1 MPRRQPIFLFGLACL
16 LGATILISFGRHIAL
31 LVIARFLQGLAAA
44 ITWTSGLALLMDI
57 FGKERYGEAMGYGQT
72 SVSIGT
78 ILAPLLGGTVYAKG
92 GFSAVS
98 GMSIGVVGLAFTL
111 GCVMIEPKAADRVPE
126 IAVNGNSEHSNN
138 SSHQTMSREEQ
149 SIRSSSFSNGSAV
162 GEQPQPD
169 EETALLGVNLHKK
182 RTSKPAYHILLRNGR
197 ILAAMCGIFTYAF
210 VIISFE
216 GLIPLF
222 VKETFHWDSTH
233 TALIFLSWIIPGLL
247 APIAGMASD
256 RLGSRWVASGGFLV
270 AVAPL
275 ILMRLVTHD
284 STGQKALLSSLLTLV
299 GESAFSRFPFL
310 PTERSQMHQQRHHCF
325 LPFSSSLI
333 RIPKPTLCIPPR
345 PAHRAH
351 KCQTISAP
359 QSPHS
364 NNENSGLG
372 LAWVMPSCTSDL
384 TSAAAALKQQH
395 PSSFGDSGN
404 ASTQAFGLFVF
415 AYSCGTCVGPTVAGI
430 IKAKLSWG
438 AATAILA
445 AACAGATVPIVSS
458 FFLLPSLPLFLLPW
472 CQTNTRMDQ
481 GTNGAE
487 TKRSVDDDRDG

>member
-1 MPRRQPIFLFGLACL
+1 MPRRHPLFLFGLACL
-16 LGATILISFGRHIAL
+16 LGATILISFGRHVAL
-31 LVIARFLQGLAAA
+31 LIIARFLQGLAAA

-78 ILAPLLGGTVYAKG
+78 ILAPLLGGMVYAKG

-111 GCVMIEPKAADRVPE
+111 GCVMIEPKAAGRVPE
-126 IAVNGNSEHSNN
+126 ITVNGDSEHSNG
-138 SSHQTMSREEQ
+138 SIHRTMSREEQ

-299 GESAFSRFPFL
+299 GEL
-310 PTERSQMHQQRHHCF
+310 
-325 LPFSSSLI
+325 
-333 RIPKPTLCIPPR
+333 
-345 PAHRAH
+345 
-351 KCQTISAP
+351 
-359 QSPHS
+359 
-364 NNENSGLG
+364 
-372 LAWVMPSCTSDL
+372 V
-384 TSAAAALKQQH
+384 
-395 PSSFGDSGN
+395 PSSPVS
-404 ASTQAFGLFVF
+404 AS
-415 AYSCGTCVGPTVAGI
+415 
-430 IKAKLSWG
+430 
-438 AATAILA
+438 
-445 AACAGATVPIVSS
+445 
-458 FFLLPSLPLFLLPW
+458 LL
-472 CQTNTRMDQ
+472 R
-481 GTNGAE
+481 
-487 TKRSVDDDRDG
+487 

>member
-1 MPRRQPIFLFGLACL
+1 MPRRHPIFLFGLACL
-16 LGATILISFGRHIAL
+16 LGATILISFGRHVAL
-31 LVIARFLQGLAAA
+31 LIIARFLQGLAAA

-111 GCVMIEPKAADRVPE
+111 GCIMIEPKAADRVPE
-126 IAVNGNSEHSNN
+126 ITVNGSSEHSNG
-138 SSHQTMSREEQ
+138 SSHRTMSREEQ
-149 SIRSSSFSNGSAV
+149 SIRSSSISNGSAAS
-162 GEQPQPD
+162 EQSHPD
-169 EETALLGVNLHKK
+169 EETALLGVNLNKK

-299 GESAFSRFPFL
+299 GESASKNLLLVSFRGFRLYFA
-310 PTERSQMHQQRHHCF
+310 SQPSNSEPH
-325 LPFSSSLI
+325 SSLFPI
-333 RIPKPTLCIPPR
+333 HHTHRVPTTPL
-345 PAHRAH
+345 
-351 KCQTISAP
+351 P
-359 QSPHS
+359 QSPHP
-364 NNENSGLG
+364 NKQRAGLG

-384 TSAAAALKQQH
+384 TSAAAALKQEH
-395 PSSFGDSGN
+395 PSSFGDSGS

-445 AACAGATVPIVSS
+445 GVCGGATVPIVSFVS
-458 FFLLPSLPLFLLPW
+458 LLPPSQSAFYW
-472 CQTNTRMDQ
+472 CKEYEDGEIEGPRL
-481 GTNGAE
+481 E
-487 TKRSVDDDRDG
+487 TKGE